1 MVDAHEFLAQ
11 FQDHLA
17 PRLDVYEQAIYLYI
31 VRHSRLEGKTEV
43 TIGFKSARKKMAFGV
58 GTAGSAPS
66 EATIYEKLR
75 SLQSKGCIRILA
87 SERTGTRMEVL
98 VPSEMPGVIPIAVAS
113 PSVELEQQ
121 DFFSTAEGRNRI
133 LARDGQRC
141 FYFLAT
147 LDKNNYVIE
156 HVVSRP
162 VGNNS
167 YRNVVAACR
176 QCNNRKNSESV
187 EDYLRTLYREGL
199 LSADDFKSRLVN
211 VERLRNGE
219 LRPP

>member
-1 MVDAHEFLAQ
+1 MVDAHEFLTQ

-31 VRHSRLEGKTEV
+31 VRHSRFEGKTEV

-98 VPSEMPGVIPIAVAS
+98 VPSEMVGVVPISLAP

-121 DFFSTAEGRNRI
+121 DFFSSAEGRNRI
-133 LARDGQRC
+133 LAREGQRC
-141 FYFLAT
+141 FYCLAT
-147 LDKNNYVIE
+147 LDNNNYVIE

-176 QCNNRKNSESV
+176 QCNNRKSSENV

-219 LRPP
+219 LRPA